1 MSEENRYDNKLV
13 EEFLNDWL
21 NCNQVCDLA
30 KESEVMKKLKKL
42 KGWNKVDYYMEIL
55 PGADYVRT
63 QTLNYI
69 FSSGITTG
77 SINDDVVLDEFLYR
91 TNAEDVMNLN
101 VLRSVIAKAISHGC
115 CGARWYEGNIYQ
127 YDPGT
132 YKALKLRNNDGVL
145 MTVGYLVAEDGKS
158 VPDIKFGDDDIQF
171 SEYNDIIR
179 HLREQG
185 IILLD
190 TSDFLNMRNDTSLD
204 YGYSPLLHDQLRL
217 DLLSATYER
226 LNYDVRYDGPGRIV
240 IRPKSSV
247 FSEDGND
254 ISTSTVMN
262 QSVEAGRKRIDKI
275 KDEAERVG
283 REIKDSSSDSVI
295 VLSNAFDKEITHL
308 PRVTKA
314 TEFFD
319 WIKNEGVILAQDFG
333 MSPSLLELGGISG
346 NVSMTSI
353 IDNAIWNSIIPLRE
367 KYATQYSPFLVNKL
381 GISKAYFDM
390 YELHQQE
397 NENTMRTQI
406 VNIMSLLNA
415 MNDDNDNT
423 RPEALRLFRDFGEML
438 SNNIHNENDKLEE
451 L

>member
-1 MSEENRYDNKLV
+1 MSEDNKLL
-13 EEFLNDWL
+13 EDFLNDWL

-30 KESEVMKKLKKL
+30 KESEVMKKLKQL
-42 KGWNKVDYYMEIL
+42 NGWSKVDYYMEIL

-77 SINDDVVLDEFLYR
+77 SINEDEVLDAFLYQ
-91 TNAEDVMNLN
+91 TNAEGVMNLN
-101 VLRSVIAKAISHGC
+101 VLRNVIATAISHGC
-115 CGARWYEGNIYQ
+115 CGARWYQGNIYQ
-127 YDPGT
+127 YNPGT
-132 YKALKLRNNDGVL
+132 YRALKLRNADGVL
-145 MTVGYLVAEDGKS
+145 MTVAYVVSEDGKE
-158 VPDIKFGDDDIQF
+158 VPTLKWADDDIHF
-171 SEYNDIIR
+171 NEYEDIVKY
-179 HLREQG
+179 LRDQKL
-185 IILLD
+185 ILLD
-190 TSDFLNMRNDTSLD
+190 TADFLNMRNDTSLD

-423 RPEALRLFRDFGEML
+423 RPEALQLFRDFGEML

>member
-1 MSEENRYDNKLV
+1 MSEDNKLL
-13 EEFLNDWL
+13 EDFLNDWL

-30 KESEVMKKLKKL
+30 KESEVMKKLKQL
-42 KGWNKVDYYMEIL
+42 NGWSKVDYYMEIL

-77 SINDDVVLDEFLYR
+77 SINEDEVLDAFLYQ
-91 TNAEDVMNLN
+91 TNAEGVMNLN
-101 VLRSVIAKAISHGC
+101 VLRNVIAKAISHGC
-115 CGARWYEGNIYQ
+115 CGARWYQGNIYQ

-132 YKALKLRNNDGVL
+132 YRALKLRNADGVL
-145 MTVGYLVAEDGKS
+145 MTVAYVVSEDGKE
-158 VPDIKFGDDDIQF
+158 VPTLKWADDDIRF
-171 SEYNDIIR
+171 NEYEDIVKY
-179 HLREQG
+179 LRDQKL
-185 IILLD
+185 ILLD
-190 TSDFLNMRNDTSLD
+190 TADFMNMRNDTSLD
-204 YGYSPLLHDQLRL
+204 YGYSPLLHDKLRL

-240 IRPKSSV
+240 IRPKSGLIG
-247 FSEDGND
+247 EEGNE
-254 ISTSTVMN
+254 ISTSSVLN
-262 QSVEAGRKRIDKI
+262 QSVEAGKKRIDGI
-275 KDEAERVG
+275 KEEARRVG
-283 REIKDSSSDSVI
+283 REIKESSSDSVI
-295 VLSNAFDKEITHL
+295 VLSNAFDREITHL

-367 KYATQYSPFLVNKL
+367 KYATQFSPFLAEHLEV
-381 GISKAYFDM
+381 SRAYFNM
-390 YELHQQE
+390 YELHQQA

-423 RPEALRLFRDFGEML
+423 RPEALQLFRDFGEML
-438 SNNIHNENDKLEE
+438 SDNIHNENNKLEE